1 MPRAAAL
8 PKPFKYKRTKK
19 QDIDIINLPLESAD
33 ELERLTG
40 FIGDQPASD
49 LEERFANA
57 LGKLGARFEFRVQ
70 IMPGENPYF
79 LTGGSRNQTGA
90 VEIDFLIQQ
99 QGIMFPVQIDG
110 EFSHKTA
117 EQLERDKIQDQ
128 KLNDS
133 FAQYGAFPV
142 KRIRWDEI
150 QDPTMADTIAGEIM
164 I

>member
-1 MPRAAAL
+1 MAKD
-8 PKPFKYKRTKK
+8 KPFRYKRTKK
-19 QDIDIINLPLESAD
+19 PDPIPLPANT
-33 ELERLTG
+33 LERQADGEILTG

-57 LGKLGARFEFRVQ
+57 LTKLGAQYEFRVQ
-70 IMPGENPYF
+70 IMPGENPRF
-79 LTGGSRNQTGA
+79 LSGRGRNATGA
-90 VEIDFLIQQ
+90 VEIDFLVQQ

-117 EQLERDKIQDQ
+117 EQLEKDKQQDQ

-150 QDPTMADTIAGEIM
+150 QTPDMADTLAGELM